1 MKPLSKVRTE
11 AIHAQFIEASNLTHA
26 LYYACDTDSK
36 YLPYSKLVTLL
47 HPLAKQL
54 HQLECFCTRTRWSK
68 IAHRM
73 NRYLSVLVEVLI
85 GNQINVSVSNLTI
98 LLGPLIKDFRL
109 VKQEYAKIDSSS
121 SVAQETN
128 RKSED
133 AKQKLEEAELA
144 KPLPSQKQPMR
155 DVLVNIPPPE
165 NINDLIASGLTGKP
179 EDIWTRYQAYLPP
192 HLTQEE
198 VKIAYDSFIVML
210 EELLN

>member
-109 VKQEYAKIDSSS
+109 VKQEYAK
-121 SVAQETN
+121 
-128 RKSED
+128 
-133 AKQKLEEAELA
+133 QKLEEAELA

-155 DVLVNIPPPE
+155 DGLVNIPPPE

-179 EDIWTRYQAYLPP
+179 EDIWTRYQAYLPT